1 MCGIAGVLNLR
12 YESIPKLEQKLAV
25 FNQLQRHRGPDGEG
39 VWSHPEGY
47 LGMAHQR
54 LSIIDID
61 QGNQPMV
68 NAGGNVI
75 VFNGEIYNYVEL
87 RDELSAGYQFRTS
100 SDTEVIL
107 AAYEKWGADCL
118 DHLRGMFAF
127 ALWDAREKRLFCAR
141 DRFGIKP
148 FYYATVGDNLYFASE
163 AKALLPFLPEIATDP
178 DALKDYFVF
187 QLCLDGKTLFKD
199 IQELIRAHRLIV
211 QNGQIQK
218 ACYWEIFYN
227 LDWNHTKKYFEER
240 LQDLMSDSMKLH
252 LRADVPIGAYVS
264 GGVDSSIV
272 ASMAARMQ
280 AHVPQ
285 MQAFTGKFDGALY
298 DESEYARALAKGRSI
313 DLHEMRITS
322 DDFLKNIRKVIYHL
336 DYPVA
341 GPGSFPQY
349 MISELAA
356 KHVKVVLGGQGGDE
370 IFGGYTRYLIA
381 YFEQCIK
388 GAMEGTL
395 DNGNFVVTYES
406 IIPNLTSLRNYK
418 PLLKTFWAEGLF
430 EDIDKRYFRL
440 INRAPS
446 LNGEVRWND
455 LGDYDPYNTF
465 SRIFNGRSVSKES
478 YFDKMTHYDFK
489 TLLPALLQVEDRM
502 SMAHGLESRVPFL
515 DHPIVELAA
524 TIPADKKFKDG
535 KLKKLLIES
544 MQAELPAEIIHR
556 KDKMGFPVPLNDWTQ
571 TAGGVRD
578 FIQDTFRTEA
588 ATSRPYMNHD
598 RILAGLGKDGKFGR
612 KLWGLLSLELWYTEF
627 HDQSAHYQN
636 LIHSQERIKL

>member
-1 MCGIAGVLNLR
+1 MCGIAGVLNLN
-12 YESIPKLEQKLAV
+12 YESIPQVEQKLGV
-25 FNQLQRHRGPDGEG
+25 FNQLLQHRGPDGQG
-39 VWSHPEGY
+39 AWTHPDGY

-54 LSIIDID
+54 LSIIDIA
-61 QGNQPMV
+61 QGDQPMV
-68 NAGGNVI
+68 NGAGNVI

-87 RDELSAGYQFRTS
+87 REELAAGYRFKTN

-127 ALWDAREKRLFCAR
+127 ALWDERKKRLFCAR

-148 FYYATVGDNLYFASE
+148 FYYARIGDHLYFASE
-163 AKALLPFLPEIATDP
+163 PKGLLPFLPEISTDR

-187 QLCLDGKTLFKD
+187 QLCLGGKTLFKD
-199 IQELIRAHRLIV
+199 VQELLRAHRLIIE
-211 QNGQIQK
+211 NGAIQK
-218 ACYWEIFYN
+218 SCYWEIFYN
-227 LDWNHTKKYFEER
+227 LDWDHTKKYFQEQ
-240 LQDLMSDSMKLH
+240 LQDLMEDSMKLH

-272 ASMAARMQ
+272 ASMASRMQ
-280 AHVPQ
+280 SHVPQ

-298 DESEYARALAKGRSI
+298 DESEYARALANGRNI
-313 DLHEMRITS
+313 DLHELRITS
-322 DDFLKNIRKVIYHL
+322 DDFLDNIRKVIYHL

-395 DNGNFVVTYES
+395 NNGNFVVTYES

-446 LNGEVRWND
+446 LDGEVRWEE
-455 LGDYDPYNTF
+455 LGSYKPYDTF
-465 SRIFNGRSVSKES
+465 SRIFNGRSVGQES

-524 TIPADKKFKDG
+524 TIPADSKFKDG
-535 KLKKLLIES
+535 KLKKLLIET
-544 MQAELPAEIIHR
+544 MQAELPDEIIHR
-556 KDKMGFPVPLNDWTQ
+556 KDKMGFPVPLNDWTRSV
-571 TAGGVRD
+571 TDVKD
-578 FIQDTFRTEA
+578 FIQDTFRTQA
-588 ATSRPYMNHD
+588 AKARPYMNHD
-598 RILAGLGKDGKFGR
+598 RILAGLEKEGKFGR
-612 KLWGLLSLELWYTEF
+612 KLWGLLSL
-627 HDQSAHYQN
+627 
-636 LIHSQERIKL
+636 